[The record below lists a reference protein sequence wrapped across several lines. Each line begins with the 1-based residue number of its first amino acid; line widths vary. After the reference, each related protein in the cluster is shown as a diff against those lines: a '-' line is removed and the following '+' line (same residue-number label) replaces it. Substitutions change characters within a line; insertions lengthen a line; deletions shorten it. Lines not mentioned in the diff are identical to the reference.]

1 MKEKIQLFNNFID
14 EQRLKI
20 KNNILE
26 FFQINVESMEI
37 EISNILPILSFSVN
51 VEYSFQYFINNIQYL
66 TLKYFN
72 VQIKNNK
79 INKENISGYIDYLFP
94 LVEEVLVDI
103 YNFIINKYG
112 TIYKILKDSKIIS
125 SGTQGNLFEKYVIY
139 NINPINNS
147 YHSILLFNSICI
159 TKNEIVA
166 KILPNENENF
176 RENKGK
182 ITKKILKDGVYLFE
196 QRIFGGKSFDAAI
209 IELKTVNNIQE
220 AKVYLLQISI
230 HKRDIFDIN
239 RLQKDILIMIEY
251 FDIYYS
257 FIIKKENVYFTY
269 IFEKGIPKDDSQIKV
284 EEKDTRSTA
293 EKISDF
299 VTNNSNSILAV
310 IDVIGCLPLHT
321 PSIGRTIVRV
331 VNFIDGKIDNFRN
344 NNNNQNNNIDNA
356 QLNEYNNL
364 IKAHPELRN

>member
-1 MKEKIQLFNNFID
+1 M
-14 EQRLKI
+14 
-20 KNNILE
+20 
-26 FFQINVESMEI
+26 
-37 EISNILPILSFSVN
+37 
-51 VEYSFQYFINNIQYL
+51 
-66 TLKYFN
+66 
-72 VQIKNNK
+72 
-79 INKENISGYIDYLFP
+79 
-94 LVEEVLVDI
+94 
-103 YNFIINKYG
+103 
-112 TIYKILKDSKIIS
+112 
-125 SGTQGNLFEKYVIY
+125 
-139 NINPINNS
+139 
-147 YHSILLFNSICI
+147 
-159 TKNEIVA
+159 
-166 KILPNENENF
+166 
-176 RENKGK
+176 
-182 ITKKILKDGVYLFE
+182 KDGVYLFE

-239 RLQKDILIMIEY
+239 RLQKDILIILEY